1 MSEHIVKSYDEELA
15 TLQKGILSMG
25 SMVAQMISIAMQA
38 LMESNGSL
46 ARHVIEADHEVN
58 LKELEIDKLA
68 VNLLAM
74 RQPVARD
81 LRLILMAT
89 KVNTDLER
97 IGDIAVNLS
106 ERVLELL
113 NEPQLKPYVDL
124 PRMAEMAQAMLGDAL
139 EAFVQGD
146 VEKARLVMEQDDA
159 IDALYAQIFRE
170 LLTHMLGD
178 PATMG
183 RSIRLLFVAK
193 YLERI
198 ADHVTNL
205 AEMVTYF
212 VDGEDI
218 RHLRSQER
226 R

>member
-15 TLQKGILSMG
+15 ALQQGILSMG
-25 SMVAQMISIAMQA
+25 SMVAQMIAIAMKA
-38 LMESNGSL
+38 LIESDGAL
-46 ARHVIEADHEVN
+46 ARHVIQSDHEVN

-106 ERVLELL
+106 ERVIELL
-113 NEPQLKPYVDL
+113 GEPQLKPYVDL

-139 EAFVQGD
+139 EAFVEGD

-170 LLTHMLGD
+170 LLTHMLSD
-178 PATMG
+178 SAAVG

-218 RHLRSQER
+218 RHLHSQER